1 MRRAAPIIALVLI
14 CFTVLASTP
23 SYWFSQ
29 WQVKPD
35 AQQAQQ
41 FFMLPGANINF
52 TYGSNH
58 VIINATGGIGPPG
71 PAGPP
76 GANGTNGVNGI
87 NGTNGVN
94 GTNGANGTNAF
105 VSGLTTN
112 FALLFEDTG
121 LSNTVFFSN
130 GLLVAITPFAPAIP
144 GSIILPGGGYLIQ
157 PGGGTL
163 LLP

>member
-1 MRRAAPIIALVLI
+1 MRRIAPVVALVLI
-14 CFTVLASTP
+14 CFTALASTP

-41 FFMLPGANINF
+41 FFMLAGTNILF
-52 TYGSNH
+52 TYRTNH
-58 VIINATGGIGPPG
+58 VIINSSGGGLGPPGPPG

-76 GANGTNGVNGI
+76 GPP
-87 NGTNGVN
+87 
-94 GTNGANGTNAF
+94 GTNAF

-121 LSNTVFFSN
+121 LTNTVFFSN
-130 GLLVAITPFAPAIP
+130 GLLVAITPLAPVTP
-144 GSIILPGGGYLIQ
+144 GSLILPGGGFIIQ